1 MSLGLS
7 LWTFLLR
14 SEKITM
20 NEYKNGFEELGLSES
35 LVRALNEMSFSEPF
49 PIQQRAIVPML
60 GGKDIIGQAKTGS
73 GKTAAF
79 GLPLLQLV
87 DSRKKVIQALVLS
100 PTREL
105 AVQITNEIRKMGRY
119 TGVKLVTVYGGQS
132 INIQREQIDRGSQI
146 VVGTPGRIID
156 LVNRGYLDLSTVSYV
171 VLDEADRMLDMGFI
185 DDVEQI
191 LDWLTD
197 MKQMALFSA
206 TMPDEIVRLASKYMK
221 NPEKIILSAD
231 EPSVDE
237 LDQYYTVVSEDEKL
251 DRLKQIIKREKPESC
266 LVFCRT
272 KRRTSRVARE
282 LGDYF
287 RDVAAIHG
295 DLSQPQ
301 RERALN
307 AFRKGRASILVATDV
322 AARGIDVPGIKLV
335 INYDFP
341 DEPLMYF
348 HRVGRTA
355 RAGND
360 GKSISLVNKYDL
372 SMLVQVMGMTEATIK
387 PLEPE
392 DEERLK
398 RPQAVRED
406 RRHES
411 RRGRGWHERRS
422 EKARNWYIE

>member
-1 MSLGLS
+1 
-7 LWTFLLR
+7 LLR

-20 NEYKNGFEELGLSES
+20 TEYKNGFEELGLSEN
-35 LVRALNEMSFSEPF
+35 LVRALSEMSFSEPF

-60 GGKDIIGQAKTGS
+60 GGKDIVGQAKTGS

-87 DSRKKVIQALVLS
+87 DLRKKVIQALVLS

-105 AVQITNEIRKMGRY
+105 AVQITNEMRKMGKY
-119 TGVKLVTVYGGQS
+119 AGVKIVTVYGGQS

-156 LVNRGYLDLSTVSYV
+156 LVNRGYLDLSTVNFV

-206 TMPDEIVRLASKYMK
+206 TMPEEIVRLASKYMK

-266 LVFCRT
+266 LIFCRT
-272 KRRTSRVARE
+272 KRRTGRVARE
-282 LGDYF
+282 LEDSF

-307 AFRKGRASILVATDV
+307 AFRKGRANILVATDV

-360 GKSISLVNKYDL
+360 GKSISLVTKYDL

-392 DEERLK
+392 DEERLR

-406 RRHES
+406 RRHEWNK
-411 RRGRGWHERRS
+411 RRSWHDRRS
-422 EKARNWYIE
+422 ERGNERSRNWYIE

>member
-1 MSLGLS
+1 M
-7 LWTFLLR
+7 LR

-20 NEYKNGFEELGLSES
+20 TEYKNGFEELGLSEN
-35 LVRALNEMSFSEPF
+35 LVRALSEMSFSEPF

-60 GGKDIIGQAKTGS
+60 GGKDIVGQAKTGS

-87 DSRKKVIQALVLS
+87 DLRKKVIQALVLS

-105 AVQITNEIRKMGRY
+105 AVQITNEMRKMGKY
-119 TGVKLVTVYGGQS
+119 TGVKIVTVYGGQS

-156 LVNRGYLDLSTVSYV
+156 LVNRGYLDLSTVNFV

-206 TMPDEIVRLASKYMK
+206 TMPEEIVRLASKYMK

-266 LVFCRT
+266 LIFCRT
-272 KRRTSRVARE
+272 KRRTGRVARE
-282 LGDYF
+282 LEDSF

-307 AFRKGRASILVATDV
+307 AFRKGRANILVATDV

-360 GKSISLVNKYDL
+360 GKSISLVTKYDL

-392 DEERLK
+392 DEERLR

-406 RRHES
+406 RRHEWNK
-411 RRGRGWHERRS
+411 RRSWHDRRS
-422 EKARNWYIE
+422 ERGNERSRNWYIE

>member
-1 MSLGLS
+1 MTG
-7 LWTFLLR
+7 
-14 SEKITM
+14 
-20 NEYKNGFEELGLSES
+20 YKNGFEELGLSEN
-35 LVRALNEMSFSEPF
+35 LVRALSEMSFSEPF

-60 GGKDIIGQAKTGS
+60 GGKDIVGQAKTGS

-87 DSRKKVIQALVLS
+87 DLKKKVIQALVLS

-105 AVQITNEIRKMGRY
+105 AVQITNEMRKMGKY
-119 TGVKLVTVYGGQS
+119 TGVKIVTVYGGQS

-156 LVNRGYLDLSTVSYV
+156 LVNRGYLDLSAVNYV

-185 DDVEQI
+185 DDVKQI

-206 TMPDEIVRLASKYMK
+206 TMPEEIVRLASKYMK

-231 EPSVDE
+231 EPSVVE
-237 LDQYYTVVSEDEKL
+237 LDQYYTVVREDEKL
-251 DRLKQIIKREKPESC
+251 DKLRQIIKREKPESC
-266 LVFCRT
+266 LIFCRT
-272 KRRTSRVARE
+272 KRRTGRVARE
-282 LGDYF
+282 LEDYF

-307 AFRKGRASILVATDV
+307 AFRKGRANILVATDV
-322 AARGIDVPGIKLV
+322 AARGIDIPGIKLV

-360 GKSISLVNKYDL
+360 GKSISLVTKYDL
-372 SMLVQVMGMTEATIK
+372 SMLVQVMGMTEATVK

-392 DEERLK
+392 DEERLR
-398 RPQAVRED
+398 RPQAVRDD
-406 RRHES
+406 RRHEWNN
-411 RRGRGWHERRS
+411 RRSWHDRRS
-422 EKARNWYIE
+422 ERGSERNKNWYIE

>member
-1 MSLGLS
+1 M
-7 LWTFLLR
+7 T
-14 SEKITM
+14 
-20 NEYKNGFEELGLSES
+20 EYKNGFEELGLSEN
-35 LVRALNEMSFSEPF
+35 LVRALSEMSFSEPF

-60 GGKDIIGQAKTGS
+60 GGKDIVGQAKTGS

-87 DSRKKVIQALVLS
+87 DLRKKVIQALVLS

-105 AVQITNEIRKMGRY
+105 AVQITNEMRKMGKY
-119 TGVKLVTVYGGQS
+119 TGVKIVTVYGGQS
-132 INIQREQIDRGSQI
+132 INIQREQIDRGSKI

-156 LVNRGYLDLSTVSYV
+156 LVNRGYLDLSTVNYV

-197 MKQMALFSA
+197 MKQMAIFSA

-251 DRLKQIIKREKPESC
+251 DRLRQIIKREKPESC
-266 LVFCRT
+266 LIFCRT
-272 KRRTSRVARE
+272 KRRTGRVARE
-282 LGDYF
+282 LEDYF

-307 AFRKGRASILVATDV
+307 AFRKGRANILVATDV

-360 GKSISLVNKYDL
+360 GKSISLVTKYDL
-372 SMLVQVMGMTEATIK
+372 SMLVQVMGMTEAIIK

-392 DEERLK
+392 DEERLR
-398 RPQAVRED
+398 RPQALRDD
-406 RRHES
+406 RRHEWNKKRS
-411 RRGRGWHERRS
+411 WHDRRS
-422 EKARNWYIE
+422 ERGSERSKNWYIE

>member
-1 MSLGLS
+1 
-7 LWTFLLR
+7 
-14 SEKITM
+14 M
-20 NEYKNGFEELGLSES
+20 NEYENGFKDLGLNEN
-35 LVRALNEMSFSEPF
+35 LIRALSEMRFSEPF
-49 PIQQRAIVPML
+49 PIQQRAIIPML
-60 GGKDIIGQAKTGS
+60 GGRDIIGQAKTGS
-73 GKTAAF
+73 GKTAAY

-87 DSRKKVIQALVLS
+87 NPKKMAIQALVLA

-105 AVQITNEIRKMGRY
+105 AVQITGEMRKMGKY
-119 TGVKLVTVYGGQS
+119 SGVKIVTVYGGQS
-132 INIQREQIDRGSQI
+132 INIQREQIDRGVQ
-146 VVGTPGRIID
+146 VAVGTPGRIID
-156 LVNRGYLDLSTVSYV
+156 LVNRGYLDLSEVNYV

-185 DDVEQI
+185 DDVKQI

-231 EPSVDE
+231 ELSVEE

-272 KRRTSRVARE
+272 KRRTARVARE
-282 LGDYF
+282 LSDTF
-287 RDVAAIHG
+287 KDVAAIHG
-295 DLSQPQ
+295 DLSQSQ

-307 AFRKGRASILVATDV
+307 AFRRGRANILVATDV
-322 AARGIDVPGIKLV
+322 AARGIDVPGIGLV

-341 DEPLMYF
+341 DDPLMYF

-355 RAGND
+355 RAGNN

-372 SMLVQVMGMTEATIK
+372 SSLVQVMGMTEATIK
-387 PLEPE
+387 PLDPE
-392 DEERLK
+392 DEERLR
-398 RPQAVRED
+398 RPQSIREE
-406 RRHES
+406 RRHD
-411 RRGRGWHERRS
+411 GRKAARWHEGRS
-422 EKARNWYIE
+422 ERSKSWYIE